1 MSATIT
7 DPPTLAGRT
16 SLYLGR
22 QPILDRRQELVAF
35 ELLFRSGTAN
45 AAVFS
50 DDVRAT
56 ATVIT
61 NAFNELGI
69 ESVLGPYRGFINL
82 SEALILSDM
91 IEVLPRDKVV
101 LEVLETVH
109 PTQEI
114 AARCAQLRAMGFSLA
129 LDDVISADAAFAPL
143 LPSVEVVKIDVKQ
156 VAPGA
161 LPGIVQHFKANGL
174 SLLAEKVDSRREVD
188 QCLAL
193 GFDYLQGYY
202 FAKPEIISGKK
213 LSPSEQTLLNLLGL
227 ILSDA
232 EHAAIEEVLKR
243 DAALSINL
251 LRLANSAAS
260 GLRQRASTI
269 TSAIMLLGRRQLQ
282 RWLQLLLYAGEPGH
296 NLPTPLMQLAA
307 ARARVMELLAPHTLE
322 EVERELAFTTGV
334 MSLMDTVLKRPL
346 AEILAS
352 LPVAAEM
359 KSALLDRG
367 GRLGA
372 LLTLCERLEEGDP
385 ARVNAALR
393 AFPRIAPRLVNLVQ
407 ADALRWANA
416 LAEPKN

>member
-1 MSATIT
+1 
-7 DPPTLAGRT
+7 LAGRA

-35 ELLFRSGTAN
+35 ELLFRSGTGN

-56 ATVIT
+56 ATVIA
-61 NAFNELGI
+61 NAFNELGV

-82 SEALILSDM
+82 SEALILSD
-91 IEVLPRDKVV
+91 IVEVLPRDKVV
-101 LEVLETVH
+101 LEVLETVR
-109 PTQEI
+109 PTPEI
-114 AARCAQLRAMGFSLA
+114 AARCAELRAMGFSLA

-143 LPSVEVVKIDVKQ
+143 LPSVEIIKIDVKQ
-156 VAPGA
+156 VKPAS
-161 LPGIVQHFKANGL
+161 LPHIVQHFKASGL
-174 SLLAEKVDSRREVD
+174 ALLAEKVDSRQEVEA
-188 QCLAL
+188 CLAL

-202 FAKPEIISGKK
+202 FSKPEIISGKK
-213 LSPSEQTLLNLLGL
+213 LAPSEQTLLTLLGL

-232 EHAAIEEVLKR
+232 EHGAIEEALKR

-260 GLRQRASTI
+260 GLRQRAATI

-296 NLPTPLMQLAA
+296 NVPTPLMQLAA
-307 ARARVMELLAPHTLE
+307 TRGRMMELLAPHTLAE
-322 EVERELAFTTGV
+322 AERELAFTTGV

-346 AEILAS
+346 AEIVAS
-352 LPVAAEM
+352 LPVGAEM

-367 GRLGA
+367 GPLGA

-385 ARVNAALR
+385 PRVDAALR
-393 AFPRIAPRLVNLVQ
+393 AFPRIAPRLVNLAQ

-416 LAEPKN
+416 LGEQVG

>member
-1 MSATIT
+1 
-7 DPPTLAGRT
+7 
-16 SLYLGR
+16 
-22 QPILDRRQELVAF
+22 
-35 ELLFRSGTAN
+35 
-45 AAVFS
+45 
-50 DDVRAT
+50 
-56 ATVIT
+56 
-61 NAFNELGI
+61 
-69 ESVLGPYRGFINL
+69 
-82 SEALILSDM
+82 
-91 IEVLPRDKVV
+91 
-101 LEVLETVH
+101 
-109 PTQEI
+109 
-114 AARCAQLRAMGFSLA
+114 MGFSLA

-269 TSAIMLLGRRQLQ
+269 NSAIMLLGRRQLQ

-307 ARARVMELLAPHTLE
+307 TRARVMELLAPHTLE